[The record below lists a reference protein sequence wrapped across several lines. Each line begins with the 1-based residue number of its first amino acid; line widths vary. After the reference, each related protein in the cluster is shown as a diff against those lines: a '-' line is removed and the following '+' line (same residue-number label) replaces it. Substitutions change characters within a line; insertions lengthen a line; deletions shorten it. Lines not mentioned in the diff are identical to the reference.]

1 MHVFYPGG
9 DFVEVNGTLIWY
21 YNICKREV
29 WLMSRNIVPDQH
41 NENIDLGKFL
51 HENSFSRKKKEISFG
66 SVKFDVIL
74 DTKDKLVIGETKK
87 SSKYEAASK
96 WQMMFY
102 LKTLKDAG
110 INAEGVM
117 LYPEEK
123 RRDEVLLD
131 DSSIQALNDMIL
143 DIDSIIEKEEPPKVE
158 KCKYCKNCGY
168 LEYCYA

>member
-1 MHVFYPGG
+1 M
-9 DFVEVNGTLIWY
+9 EVNGTLIWY

-51 HENSFSRKKKEISFG
+51 HESSFSRKKKEISFG
-66 SVKFDVIL
+66 FVKFDVIL
-74 DTKDKLVIGETKK
+74 DTKDKLIIGETKK

-123 RRDEVLLD
+123 RRDEVMLD

-143 DIDSIIEKEEPPKVE
+143 DINSIIEKEEPPKAE
-158 KCKYCKNCGY
+158 RCKYCKNCGY

>member
-1 MHVFYPGG
+1 MLIDGG
-9 DFVEVNGTLIWY
+9 AFVEVNGTLIWY

-74 DTKDKLVIGETKK
+74 DTKEKLVIGETKK
-87 SSKYEAASK
+87 SSRYEEASK
-96 WQMMFY
+96 WQMLFY

-110 INAEGVM
+110 IYAEGVM

-131 DSSIQALNDMIL
+131 SSSLKMLKGMVDEIN
-143 DIDSIIEKEEPPKVE
+143 SIMEKEEPPKAQ
-158 KCKYCKNCGY
+158 KCKSCKNCGY
-168 LEYCYA
+168 FEYCYA